1 LLQFAA
7 HAGPGCFT
15 TVAAFDRVDNS
26 APRWVKTNPREK
38 ASMLR
43 RYSTFG
49 TALLGVIVAVILSV
63 VPPPVSVQV
72 HGVLLTGDTA
82 DSPLGD
88 GPGFVIGPSGF
99 PIPGQRYVDAVDTL
113 YLQPRDF
120 TGTAQGLFT
129 PEGDYPSTGVRSLE
143 FNQAV
148 AQGEQ
153 ILDAAIQNQVAGGN
167 VDAAN
172 PVVVFGWSE
181 SATIASL
188 TMSQLAAQG
197 VPSDDVHF
205 VLVGDPNNPSGGQ
218 LQLFDVPP
226 GTNPTIPFFG
236 TFSGATPDDLFPT
249 DIYTQ
254 EYDGFADV
262 PRYPLDLVSDLNAL
276 LGTIIVHSTYPV
288 LTPTELTPTTEGG
301 QAILLPG
308 SEALTGEGLTNYY
321 MIPTEGL
328 PLLDPLRLIPVIG
341 QPLYDLFEPDTRI
354 LVNLGYG
361 SISDGWA
368 QGPANVPT
376 TFGLFPTG
384 LNPADVLTAL
394 GDGLMQGVTDA
405 VKDLQN
411 PETFRITPLIAN
423 PVLSELVKAAFTM
436 GIVDTPHPTLAQLLQ
451 GEFGGSA
458 SPDLT
463 TSSHTT
469 LLSVANDLS
478 SALSSAYSSLLPF
491 ADTVNV
497 LLTAMPAYDVSL
509 FIDQLEAGNLLG
521 AVGDPIAADVGW
533 IFTIASSLLP

>member
-1 LLQFAA
+1 MRGWF
-7 HAGPGCFT
+7 
-15 TVAAFDRVDNS
+15 
-26 APRWVKTNPREK
+26 
-38 ASMLR
+38 
-43 RYSTFG
+43 STFG
-49 TALLGVIVAVILSV
+49 VAMMGAGLAVSSSF
-63 VPPPVSVQV
+63 VPPSVSVPAHV
-72 HGVLLTGDTA
+72 VLLAGDTA

-88 GPGFVIGPSGF
+88 GPALVIGPSGF
-99 PIPGQRYVDAVDTL
+99 PIPGQRYVDAADTL

-153 ILDAAIQNQVAGGN
+153 ILDSAIENHIAGGH

-249 DIYTQ
+249 DIYTK

-262 PRYPLDLVSDLNAL
+262 PRYPLNLLSDLNAL
-276 LGTIIVHSTYPV
+276 FGTIIVHSTYPV
-288 LTPTELTPTTEGG
+288 LTPAELIPTTDGG
-301 QAILLPG
+301 RAILLPG

-321 MIPTEGL
+321 MIPTESL
-328 PLLDPLRLIPVIG
+328 PLLDPLRLIPVVG
-341 QPLYDLFEPDTRI
+341 QPLYDLLEPDTRI

-368 QGPANVPT
+368 AGPANVPT

-384 LNPADVLTAL
+384 LNPAEVLTAL
-394 GDGLMQGVTDA
+394 GDGLLQGVTDA
-405 VKDLQN
+405 AKDLQN
-411 PETFRITPLIAN
+411 PDTYRPTPIIDN

-436 GIVDTPHPTLAQLLQ
+436 GIVDTPHPTLGQLLQ
-451 GEFGGSA
+451 AEFGGPA
-458 SPDLT
+458 SQDIT
-463 TSSHTT
+463 TGSHTT
-469 LLSVANDLS
+469 LLSLAGELS
-478 SALSSAYSSLLPF
+478 GALSSVYSGLLPL

-497 LLTAMPAYDVSL
+497 LFTAMPAYDVSL